1 MASRTRSLRRPSV
14 VLLGAIACIQACSG
28 NNNSGKTPAGGFG
41 GATTQASGVGGA
53 SSIVGSGGVGGTV
66 SLGVG
71 GASTIGAGGG
81 SAAAGSSGKSEDSV
95 IASASEIESW
105 CQTICDQ
112 NARCGGVGGADCL
125 AKCHRLLAYSH
136 VSQQALDISEACYS
150 DPACLDS
157 DTCDALVIERDP
169 SITPMLKQCYQY
181 INSCQVYRDPAYC
194 EDAVLMVSDT
204 RGQVEACTKGSCG
217 DSPDLSCFSF

>member
-1 MASRTRSLRRPSV
+1 
-14 VLLGAIACIQACSG
+14 
-28 NNNSGKTPAGGFG
+28 
-41 GATTQASGVGGA
+41 
-53 SSIVGSGGVGGTV
+53 
-66 SLGVG
+66 
-71 GASTIGAGGG
+71 
-81 SAAAGSSGKSEDSV
+81 
-95 IASASEIESW
+95 
-105 CQTICDQ
+105 
-112 NARCGGVGGADCL
+112 
-125 AKCHRLLAYSH
+125 